1 MYVLNLSRFIN
12 LSLSGNYAFVPIAIE
27 TIGAWGPCALEFCAD
42 LGGRIARHT
51 GDARATAF
59 LKQRLD
65 MAIQRGNAAAVVG
78 TLAEGSARRSPG
90 LTGVLLF

>member
-1 MYVLNLSRFIN
+1 MPVLRLRYSTSAVVIRSCHFIFSR
-12 LSLSGNYAFVPIAIE
+12 
-27 TIGAWGPCALEFCAD
+27 GPCALEFCAD
-42 LGGRIARHT
+42 LGGRIALHT

-78 TLAEGSARRSPG
+78 TLAEGYA
-90 LTGVLLF
+90 LQV

>member
-1 MYVLNLSRFIN
+1 MQNCPQGTMPSSQSR
-12 LSLSGNYAFVPIAIE
+12 SRVE
-27 TIGAWGPCALEFCAD
+27 TLGAWGPCALDFCAD

-65 MAIQRGNAAAVVG
+65 MAIQRGNVAAVVG
-78 TLAEGSARRSPG
+78 TLAEGNA
-90 LTGVLLF
+90 LQD